1 MKTLHK
7 VIYFSLAGIFLFI
20 YQPTQAK
27 FVDCSR
33 PTQEASQFDRTIVL
47 DKFGISMRI
56 PANYRAISMANDTV
70 EIVDGGT
77 YEEFVCR
84 GKNPGAGGEG
94 YYGITVYKSK
104 ASYLYE
110 GVWDKVPNKENMY
123 IIWEKNSTGE
133 DGLYFN
139 YLKLRIKT
147 KNGLVE
153 IYAGDEQTPVNE
165 DDVKAAL
172 EEILKIA
179 EKTEIL

>member
-1 MKTLHK
+1 MNTWHRL
-7 VIYFSLAGIFLFI
+7 IPFSFIGINLFI

-27 FVDCSR
+27 FVDCSK
-33 PTQEASQFDRTIVL
+33 PTQKPSQFDRNIVL
-47 DKFGISMRI
+47 DKFGISMKI
-56 PANYRAISMANDTV
+56 PANYRAISMADGTV
-70 EIVDGGT
+70 DIVDGGT

-84 GKNPGAGGEG
+84 AKNPGAGGEG
-94 YYGITVYKSK
+94 YYSITVYESK

-110 GVWDKVPNKENMY
+110 GVWDKVPKKENMY
-123 IIWEKNSTGE
+123 IIWEKKSTGQ

-139 YLKLRIKT
+139 YLNLRIKT
-147 KNGLVE
+147 KKGLVE
-153 IYAGDEQTPVNE
+153 IYAGDEQTPVHE